1 MFKSFFIFL
10 ILLFLALPLFSLSF
24 NNFSVVP
31 SASSELISYNNAS
44 AVNNSLNSNIASVY
58 LQAPVQLSLNKFPIS
73 LYALPF
79 FKAYYA
85 DNIDNIDKLSFANAF
100 VLINYDDYSLKLGR
114 QFIYNTDTSFAI
126 YFGPDN
132 NTDFSFPSYAD
143 GASLSFANDFLAYN
157 LFLAYA
163 DFTAA
168 GGFLKLFPLS
178 FLSFSLFSYYKD
190 LQDADIYILGSGLKL
205 QLSQKLDI
213 SAFAAINQGE
223 QNYAL
228 FNQNFSKNYNA
239 SFFKID
245 ANADISSQIFNALLS
260 FSYSTS
266 SKNDKNSLPF
276 TPVSKYNIYGS
287 IAGNIFDAPVQNT
300 SFSLNLSPVDLPKLN
315 IKADAFYYTSAF
327 KDSFS
332 QYIGSEFNLS
342 ARYDFNDISLKLSY
356 AYLALDNGFLETN
369 AFANK
374 NNNNNL
380 QRLALSITLNNLF

>member
-1 MFKSFFIFL
+1 MFKSFFISL

-24 NNFSVVP
+24 NNFSVAP

-114 QFIYNTDTSFAI
+114 QFIYNTDTAFAL

-143 GASLSFANDFLAYN
+143 GASLSFANDFIAYN
-157 LFLAYA
+157 IFLAYA
-163 DFTAA
+163 DFTTA
-168 GGFLKLFPLS
+168 GAFVKISPLGFM
-178 FLSFSLFSYYKD
+178 SFSLFSYYKD

-213 SAFAAINQGE
+213 SAFAAINQGK

-369 AFANK
+369 AFSNK

>member
-1 MFKSFFIFL
+1 MFKSFFISV
-10 ILLFLALPLFSLSF
+10 ILLLLALPLFSLSF
-24 NNFSVVP
+24 NNFSVAP
-31 SASSELISYNNAS
+31 SVSSELISYNNAS

-58 LQAPVQLSLNKFPIS
+58 LQAPVQLSVNKFPVS

-85 DNIDNIDKLSFANAF
+85 DNIDNIDKLSLANAF
-100 VLINYDDYSLKLGR
+100 VLVNYEGYSLKLGR
-114 QFIYNTDTSFAI
+114 QFIYNTDTAFAL

-163 DFTAA
+163 DFTTA
-168 GGFLKLFPLS
+168 GGFIKLFPLP
-178 FLSFSLFSYYKD
+178 FLSLSLFSYYKD
-190 LQDADIYILGSGLKL
+190 LQEADIYILGTGIKL
-205 QLSQKLDI
+205 QLSQKLDV
-213 SAFAAINQGE
+213 SAFAVINQGK

-245 ANADISSQIFNALLS
+245 ANADMSSQIFNALLS

-315 IKADAFYYTSAF
+315 IKAAAFYYTSAF

-342 ARYDFNDISLKLSY
+342 AQYDFDDISLRFSY

-369 AFANK
+369 AFSNR
-374 NNNNNL
+374 NNNRNI
-380 QRLALSITLNNLF
+380 QRLGISLTLNNLF

>member
-1 MFKSFFIFL
+1 MFKSFFL
-10 ILLFLALPLFSLSF
+10 SVSLLLLALPLFSLSF
-24 NNFSVVP
+24 NNFSLTP

-58 LQAPVQLSLNKFPIS
+58 LQAPVQLSFNKLPIS

-100 VLINYDDYSLKLGR
+100 VLINYADYSLKLGR
-114 QFIYNTDTSFAI
+114 QFIYNNDTSFAL

-143 GASLSFANDFLAYN
+143 GASLSFANDFISYN

-163 DFTAA
+163 DFTTA
-168 GGFLKLFPLS
+168 GGFIKLFPLS

-190 LQDADIYILGSGLKL
+190 LKDADIYILGTGFKL
-205 QLSQKLDI
+205 QLSQKLDV
-213 SAFAAINQGE
+213 SAFAAINQGK
-223 QNYAL
+223 QDYAL

-276 TPVSKYNIYGS
+276 TPISKYNIYGS
-287 IAGNIFDAPVQNT
+287 IAGNIFDSPVQNT
-300 SFSLNLSPVDLPKLN
+300 SFSLNLSPTALPKLN

-332 QYIGSEFNLS
+332 KYIGSKFNLS
-342 ARYDFNDISLKLSY
+342 TQYDFDNISLKLSY

-369 AFANK
+369 AFSNK
-374 NNNNNL
+374 NTNNNL
-380 QRLALSITLNNLF
+380 QRLALSVTLKNLF